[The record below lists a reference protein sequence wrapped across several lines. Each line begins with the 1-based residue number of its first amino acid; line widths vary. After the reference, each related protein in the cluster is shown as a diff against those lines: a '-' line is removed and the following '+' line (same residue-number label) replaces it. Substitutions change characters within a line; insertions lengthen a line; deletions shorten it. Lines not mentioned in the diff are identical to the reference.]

1 MSAVIRIEN
10 LGKRYRLGDI
20 DRRMLYEDL
29 QRRWAKLAAQAKSRM
44 RIVIRGALA
53 VAICALLACGAD
65 SSGTLRPQ
73 LGTVR
78 AHVGSVATRRDPFVV
93 ALDEAELE
101 LDAAQ
106 EEFAA
111 MTEAQVLLAQLAPKL
126 DEPGRVTLAL
136 AVGLLCQIDGA
147 TRADALAYEVD
158 RLRGLRLKMVGGAN

>member
-1 MSAVIRIEN
+1 MQPKRATVAGMETLADRIAEWT
-10 LGKRYRLGDI
+10 DI
-20 DRRMLYEDL
+20 IAA
-29 QRRWAKLAAQAKSRM
+29 AKLE
-44 RIVIRGALA
+44 
-53 VAICALLACGAD
+53 
-65 SSGTLRPQ
+65 

-136 AVGLLCQIDGA
+136 AVGLLCQVDGA